1 MRIGGGMY
9 RSGVWTTL
17 DGVPA
22 ACGGR
27 GVHSTL
33 LLYRS
38 SGCSLKE
45 TLAFFGSRTSTGASS
60 SRSVAVER
68 RMTVHE
74 CLIRRHAGSRP
85 GATSW
90 EIAMSRILTRPR

>member
-1 MRIGGGMY
+1 MY

-17 DGVPA
+17 GGVPA
-22 ACGGR
+22 ARGGR
-27 GVHSTL
+27 GVNSTL
-33 LLYRS
+33 LAYRG

-45 TLAFFGSRTSTGASS
+45 TLALLGSRTVTGASS
-60 SRSVAVER
+60 SLSVAVER

-85 GATSW
+85 GAIS
-90 EIAMSRILTRPR
+90 